1 MEDTEVAKVYL
12 EHNPF
17 SGHTKCTIDGKDVS
31 KKDEFLRCWGNPDKS
46 FLQDWVGEFFQRLHD
61 IENDDK
67 YEVEFFGL
75 PSDYRDLENVKDKFC
90 EENSS
95 IKINLVQ
102 KDISI
107 KSSEERVMQ
116 LRALFDEMQENSPY
130 EELKTK
136 ELRENFSNALGDE
149 EEIGVVATVSSGKST
164 LLNAILY
171 QNLLPARNAATTA
184 IVAKI
189 YNDKSKHEFR
199 VSATDRDG
207 NFICDD
213 IVATPEI
220 LDKLNSNK
228 EVSDLKLFGNIP
240 NIKEY
245 GLRVVFSDTPGPNNS
260 TDDTHKQHTYK
271 LIGQIYKPMILY
283 VLTVTQFQV
292 DADKNLL
299 NDIAQEMKKSGIQS
313 KDRFIFVLN
322 KLDDTDP
329 ETGESAGT
337 IIKNAREYLQKLD
350 IANPKIFPISAHL
363 SKLARLA
370 ETDLTSKEK
379 RERNGLFGLFIEDE
393 AFHLYK
399 LAPLSV
405 ESRKKLDEKIKK
417 AKNETNEEKRNL
429 ALVDIYSGIPALEIA
444 INEYIEKY
452 AIRQKIKLSIE
463 TFKKFIETKAIKA
476 KSINNIS
483 KNEQN
488 REDIIRALESIEQ
501 KLKDGHRAKLM
512 EERIREFDFTNSA
525 NQFLNKEKEELV
537 KILGELS
544 NVENDMDEAGAKKY
558 ISDFKDQL
566 KHFSMRFIA
575 QIDEKINLGL
585 LKDIEEM
592 YEEYKNYAKSIISE
606 SSDFGKAFIGEI
618 SVESLVD
625 VNLDINNTFNSFKK
639 TIKEERTYS
648 TGNIDKAWYKFWT
661 WFDDEYKIHK
671 YTTEK
676 EIFNAKGFLDEMIQN
691 IYKNFSPAMD
701 EVRDKI
707 LENSREFKDKFLNDI
722 KRLKKAMENNT
733 NKQIELL
740 RNKDKLEEAVALENQ
755 NIKWLDDFSGKLDRV
770 LEI

>member
-1 MEDTEVAKVYL
+1 MAKVYL

-31 KKDEFLRCWGNPDKS
+31 QKDDFLRCWGNPDKS
-46 FLQDWVGEFFQRLHD
+46 FLQDWIGEFFQRLHD

-102 KDISI
+102 KDISV
-107 KSSEERVMQ
+107 KSSEERVKQ
-116 LRALFDEMQENSPY
+116 LRKLFKEMQENSPY
-130 EELKTK
+130 DELKTK

-149 EEIGVVATVSSGKST
+149 EEIGVVATMSSGKST
-164 LLNAILY
+164 LLNAILHED
-171 QNLLPARNAATTA
+171 LLPARNAATTA
-184 IVAKI
+184 VVAKI

-199 VSATDRDG
+199 VSAYDKSG
-207 NFICDD
+207 KFICNDK
-213 IVATPEI
+213 VANPKI
-220 LDKLNSNK
+220 LDELNSNSD
-228 EVSDLKLFGNIP
+228 VSDLRLFGDIP

-245 GLRVVFSDTPGPNNS
+245 GLRVVLSDTPGPNS
-260 TDDTHKQHTYK
+260 ADDTHKQHTYK

-283 VLTVTQFQV
+283 VLNATQPQV
-292 DADKNLL
+292 NDDKNLL

-322 KLDDTDP
+322 RVDALDTQK
-329 ETGESAGT
+329 GENAYT
-337 IIKNAREYLQKLD
+337 AIKNLREYLKTFD
-350 IANPKIFPISAHL
+350 IDNPKIFPVSAYL
-363 SKLARLA
+363 SRVARLKQNS
-370 ETDLTSKEK
+370 ESLLSDDENDFLDTKGK
-379 RERNGLFGLFIEDE
+379 RFIKNEER
-393 AFHLYK
+393 HLYK
-399 LAPLSV
+399 FAPLSN
-405 ESRKKLDEKIKK
+405 EGKQILDALIKD
-417 AKNETNEEKRNL
+417 AKDKDDEL
-429 ALVDIYSGIPALEIA
+429 AFADICSGVPALEIA

-463 TFKKFIETKAIKA
+463 TFKNFIETKAIKA

-483 KNEQN
+483 KSEQN
-488 REDIIRALESIEQ
+488 REEVIRTLESIEQ
-501 KLKDGHRAKLM
+501 KLEDGHRAKSM
-512 EERIREFDFTNSA
+512 EERIRKFDFTNSA
-525 NQFLNKEKEELV
+525 NQFLNKEKEELS

-544 NVENDMDEAGAKKY
+544 DVEDDMDEAGAKKY

-566 KHFSMRFIA
+566 EHFSMKFIA

-639 TIKEERTYS
+639 TIKEEHTYS

-671 YTTEK
+671 YTTKK

-707 LENSREFKDKFLNDI
+707 SENSREFKDKFLNDI
-722 KRLKKAMENNT
+722 KRLKKAMKNNT
-733 NKQIELL
+733 NKQIKLL

-755 NIKWLDDFSGKLDRV
+755 NIKWLDDFSGKLDRI

>member
-283 VLTVTQFQV
+283 VLNVTQFQV

-337 IIKNAREYLQKLD
+337 IIKNAREYL
-350 IANPKIFPISAHL
+350 I
-363 SKLARLA
+363 
-370 ETDLTSKEK
+370 
-379 RERNGLFGLFIEDE
+379 
-393 AFHLYK
+393 
-399 LAPLSV
+399 
-405 ESRKKLDEKIKK
+405 
-417 AKNETNEEKRNL
+417 
-429 ALVDIYSGIPALEIA
+429 
-444 INEYIEKY
+444 
-452 AIRQKIKLSIE
+452 
-463 TFKKFIETKAIKA
+463 
-476 KSINNIS
+476 
-483 KNEQN
+483 
-488 REDIIRALESIEQ
+488 
-501 KLKDGHRAKLM
+501 
-512 EERIREFDFTNSA
+512 
-525 NQFLNKEKEELV
+525 
-537 KILGELS
+537 
-544 NVENDMDEAGAKKY
+544 
-558 ISDFKDQL
+558 
-566 KHFSMRFIA
+566 
-575 QIDEKINLGL
+575 
-585 LKDIEEM
+585 
-592 YEEYKNYAKSIISE
+592 
-606 SSDFGKAFIGEI
+606 
-618 SVESLVD
+618 
-625 VNLDINNTFNSFKK
+625 
-639 TIKEERTYS
+639 
-648 TGNIDKAWYKFWT
+648 
-661 WFDDEYKIHK
+661 
-671 YTTEK
+671 
-676 EIFNAKGFLDEMIQN
+676 
-691 IYKNFSPAMD
+691 
-701 EVRDKI
+701 
-707 LENSREFKDKFLNDI
+707 
-722 KRLKKAMENNT
+722 
-733 NKQIELL
+733 
-740 RNKDKLEEAVALENQ
+740 
-755 NIKWLDDFSGKLDRV
+755 
-770 LEI
+770 

>member
-1 MEDTEVAKVYL
+1 MAKVYL

-31 KKDEFLRCWGNPDKS
+31 KKDDFLRCWGNPDKS
-46 FLQDWVGEFFQRLHD
+46 FLQDWIGEFFQRLHD

-102 KDISI
+102 KDISV
-107 KSSEERVMQ
+107 KSSEERVKQ
-116 LRALFDEMQENSPY
+116 LRKLFKEMQENSPY
-130 EELKTK
+130 DELKTK

-149 EEIGVVATVSSGKST
+149 EEIGVVATMSSGKST
-164 LLNAILY
+164 LLNAILHED
-171 QNLLPARNAATTA
+171 LLPARNAATTA
-184 IVAKI
+184 VVAKI

-199 VSATDRDG
+199 VSAYDKSG
-207 NFICDD
+207 KFICNDK
-213 IVATPEI
+213 VANPKI
-220 LDKLNSNK
+220 LDELNSNSD
-228 EVSDLKLFGNIP
+228 VSDLRLFGDIP

-245 GLRVVFSDTPGPNNS
+245 GLRVVLSDTPGPNNS
-260 TDDTHKQHTYK
+260 ADDTHKQHTYK

-283 VLTVTQFQV
+283 VLNATQLQV
-292 DADKNLL
+292 NDDKNLL

-322 KLDDTDP
+322 RVDALDTQKN
-329 ETGESAGT
+329 ENAYKA
-337 IIKNAREYLQKLD
+337 IKNLREYLKTFD
-350 IANPKIFPISAHL
+350 IDNPKIFPVSAYL
-363 SKLARLA
+363 SRVARLKQNSA
-370 ETDLTSKEK
+370 SLLSDDENDFLDTKGK
-379 RERNGLFGLFIEDE
+379 RFIKNEER
-393 AFHLYK
+393 HLYK
-399 LAPLSV
+399 FAPLSN
-405 ESRKKLDEKIKK
+405 EGKQILDTLIKD
-417 AKNETNEEKRNL
+417 AKDKNDEL
-429 ALVDIYSGIPALEIA
+429 AFADICSGVPALEIA
-444 INEYIEKY
+444 INEYVEKY

-463 TFKKFIETKAIKA
+463 TFKNFIETKAIKA

-483 KNEQN
+483 KSEQN
-488 REDIIRALESIEQ
+488 REEVIRTLESIEQ
-501 KLKDGHRAKLM
+501 KLEDGHRAKSM
-512 EERIREFDFTNSA
+512 EERIRKFDFTNSA
-525 NQFLNKEKEELV
+525 NQFLNKEKEELS

-544 NVENDMDEAGAKKY
+544 DVEDDMDEASAKKY

-566 KHFSMRFIA
+566 EHFSMKFIA
-575 QIDEKINLGL
+575 QIDEKINIGL

-639 TIKEERTYS
+639 TIKEEHTYS

-671 YTTEK
+671 YTTKK

-707 LENSREFKDKFLNDI
+707 SENSREFKDKFLNDI
-722 KRLKKAMENNT
+722 KRLKKAMKNNT
-733 NKQIELL
+733 NKQIKLL

>member
-1 MEDTEVAKVYL
+1 MAKVYL

-31 KKDEFLRCWGNPDKS
+31 KKDDFLRCWGNPDKS
-46 FLQDWVGEFFQRLHD
+46 FLQDWIGEFFQRLHD

-102 KDISI
+102 KDISV
-107 KSSEERVMQ
+107 KSSEERVKQ
-116 LRALFDEMQENSPY
+116 LRKLFKEMQENSPY
-130 EELKTK
+130 EDLKTK

-149 EEIGVVATVSSGKST
+149 EEIGVVATMSSGKST
-164 LLNAILY
+164 LLNAILHED
-171 QNLLPARNAATTA
+171 LLPARNAATTA
-184 IVAKI
+184 VVAKI

-199 VSATDRDG
+199 VSAYDKSG
-207 NFICDD
+207 KFICNDK
-213 IVATPEI
+213 VANPKI
-220 LDKLNSNK
+220 LDELNSNSD
-228 EVSDLKLFGNIP
+228 VSDLRLFGDIP

-245 GLRVVFSDTPGPNNS
+245 GLRVVLSDTPGPNNS
-260 TDDTHKQHTYK
+260 ADDTHKQHTYK

-283 VLTVTQFQV
+283 VLNATQLQV
-292 DADKNLL
+292 NDDKNLL

-322 KLDDTDP
+322 RVDALDTQK
-329 ETGESAGT
+329 GENAYT
-337 IIKNAREYLQKLD
+337 AIKNLREYLKTFD
-350 IANPKIFPISAHL
+350 IDNPKIFPVSAYL
-363 SKLARLA
+363 SRVARLKQNSA
-370 ETDLTSKEK
+370 SLLSDDENDFLDTKGK
-379 RERNGLFGLFIEDE
+379 RFIKNEER
-393 AFHLYK
+393 HLYK
-399 LAPLSV
+399 FAPLSN
-405 ESRKKLDEKIKK
+405 EGKQILDTLIKN
-417 AKNETNEEKRNL
+417 AKDKDDEL
-429 ALVDIYSGIPALEIA
+429 AFADICSGVPALEIA
-444 INEYIEKY
+444 INEYVEKY

-463 TFKKFIETKAIKA
+463 TFKNFIETKAIKA

-483 KNEQN
+483 KSEQN
-488 REDIIRALESIEQ
+488 REEVIRTLESIEQ
-501 KLKDGHRAKLM
+501 KLEDGHRAKSM
-512 EERIREFDFTNSA
+512 EERIRKFDFTNSA
-525 NQFLNKEKEELV
+525 NQFLNKEKEELS

-544 NVENDMDEAGAKKY
+544 YVEDDMDEASAKKY

-566 KHFSMRFIA
+566 EHFSMKFIA
-575 QIDEKINLGL
+575 QIDEKINFGL

-639 TIKEERTYS
+639 TIKEEHTYS

-671 YTTEK
+671 YTTKK

-707 LENSREFKDKFLNDI
+707 SENSREFKDKFLNDI
-722 KRLKKAMENNT
+722 KRLKKAMKNNT
-733 NKQIELL
+733 NKQIKLL

-755 NIKWLDDFSGKLDRV
+755 NIKWLDDFSGKLDRI

>member
-1 MEDTEVAKVYL
+1 MAKVYL

-31 KKDEFLRCWGNPDKS
+31 QKDDFLRCWGNPNKS

-90 EENSS
+90 EENSG

-102 KDISI
+102 KGINV
-107 KSSEERVMQ
+107 KSSEERVRQ

-283 VLTVTQFQV
+283 VLNVTQFQV

-322 KLDDTDP
+322 KVDELNTQK
-329 ETGESAGT
+329 GENAYMA
-337 IIKNAREYLQKLD
+337 IKNLREYLKTFD
-350 IANPKIFPISAHL
+350 IDNPKIFPISAYL
-363 SKLARLA
+363 SKVARLKQNRKSLLSDD
-370 ETDLTSKEK
+370 ENDFLDTKGK
-379 RERNGLFGLFIEDE
+379 RFIENE
-393 AFHLYK
+393 ERHLYK
-399 LAPLSV
+399 FAPLSN
-405 ESRKKLDEKIKK
+405 EGKQILDAIIKD
-417 AKNETNEEKRNL
+417 AKDKNDEL
-429 ALVDIYSGIPALEIA
+429 AFADICSGVPALEIA
-444 INEYIEKY
+444 INEYVEKY

-463 TFKKFIETKAIKA
+463 TFKNFIENKAIKA

-483 KNEQN
+483 KSGQN
-488 REDIIRALESIEQ
+488 REEIIRTLESIEQ

-537 KILGELS
+537 KILGKLS

>member
-46 FLQDWVGEFFQRLHD
+46 FLQDWIGEFFQRLHD

-102 KDISI
+102 KDISV
-107 KSSEERVMQ
+107 KSSEERVKQ
-116 LRALFDEMQENSPY
+116 LRKLFKEMQENSPY

-149 EEIGVVATVSSGKST
+149 EEIGVVATMSSGKST
-164 LLNAILY
+164 LLNAILH
-171 QNLLPARNAATTA
+171 QNLLPAKNAATTA
-184 IVAKI
+184 VVAKI

-199 VSATDRDG
+199 VSAYDKSG
-207 NFICDD
+207 KFICNDK
-213 IVATPEI
+213 VANPKI
-220 LDKLNSNK
+220 LDELNSNSD
-228 EVSDLKLFGNIP
+228 VSDLRLFGDIP

-245 GLRVVFSDTPGPNNS
+245 GLRVVLSDTPGPNNS
-260 TDDTHKQHTYK
+260 ANDTHKQHTYK

-283 VLTVTQFQV
+283 VLNATQLQAN
-292 DADKNLL
+292 DDKNLL

-322 KLDDTDP
+322 KLDDADP
-329 ETGESAGT
+329 EIGESASA
-337 IIKNAREYLQKLD
+337 IIKNVREYLQKFD
-350 IANPKIFPISAHL
+350 IANPKIFPISAHV

-370 ETDLTSKEK
+370 ESDLTSKEK
-379 RERNGLFGLFIEDE
+379 RERDVLFGLFIEDE

-399 LAPLSV
+399 LAPLSA
-405 ESRKKLDEKIKK
+405 ESRKKLDEKVKK
-417 AKNETNEEKRNL
+417 AKNETNEAKRNL

-463 TFKKFIETKAIKA
+463 TFKNLIETKAIKA

-483 KNEQN
+483 KSEQN
-488 REDIIRALESIEQ
+488 REEVIRTLESIEQ
-501 KLKDGHRAKLM
+501 KLEDGHRAKSM
-512 EERIREFDFTNSA
+512 EERIRKFDFTNSA
-525 NQFLNKEKEELV
+525 NQFLNKEKEELS

-544 NVENDMDEAGAKKY
+544 DVEDDMDEAGAKKY

-566 KHFSMRFIA
+566 EHFSMKFIA

-639 TIKEERTYS
+639 TIKEEHTYS

-671 YTTEK
+671 YTTKK

-707 LENSREFKDKFLNDI
+707 SENSKEFKDKFLNDI
-722 KRLKKAMENNT
+722 KRLKKAMKNNA
-733 NKQIELL
+733 NKQIKLL

>member
-1 MEDTEVAKVYL
+1 MAKVYL

-17 SGHTKCTIDGKDVS
+17 SGYTKCTIDGKDVS
-31 KKDEFLRCWGNPDKS
+31 KKDDFLRCWGNPDKS
-46 FLQDWVGEFFQRLHD
+46 FLQDWIGEFFQRLHD

-102 KDISI
+102 KDISV
-107 KSSEERVMQ
+107 KSSEERVKQ
-116 LRALFDEMQENSPY
+116 LRKLFKEMQENSPY
-130 EELKTK
+130 DELKTK

-149 EEIGVVATVSSGKST
+149 EEIGVVATMSSGKST
-164 LLNAILY
+164 LLNAILHED
-171 QNLLPARNAATTA
+171 LLPARNAATTA
-184 IVAKI
+184 VVAKI

-199 VSATDRDG
+199 VSAYDKSG
-207 NFICDD
+207 KFICNDK
-213 IVATPEI
+213 VANPKI
-220 LDKLNSNK
+220 LDELNSNSD
-228 EVSDLKLFGNIP
+228 VSDLRLFGDIP

-245 GLRVVFSDTPGPNNS
+245 GLRVVLSDTPGPNS
-260 TDDTHKQHTYK
+260 ADDTHKQHTYK

-283 VLTVTQFQV
+283 VLNATQPQV
-292 DADKNLL
+292 NDDKNLL

-322 KLDDTDP
+322 RVDALDTQK
-329 ETGESAGT
+329 GENAYT
-337 IIKNAREYLQKLD
+337 AIKNLREYLKTFD
-350 IANPKIFPISAHL
+350 IDNPKIFPVSAYL
-363 SKLARLA
+363 SRVARLKQNS
-370 ETDLTSKEK
+370 ESLLSDDENDFLDTKGK
-379 RERNGLFGLFIEDE
+379 RFIKNEER
-393 AFHLYK
+393 HLYK
-399 LAPLSV
+399 FAPLSN
-405 ESRKKLDEKIKK
+405 EGKQILDALIKD
-417 AKNETNEEKRNL
+417 AKDKDDEL
-429 ALVDIYSGIPALEIA
+429 AFADICSGVPALEIA

-463 TFKKFIETKAIKA
+463 TFKNFIETKAIKA

-483 KNEQN
+483 KSEQN
-488 REDIIRALESIEQ
+488 REEVIRTLESIEQ
-501 KLKDGHRAKLM
+501 KLEDGHRAKSM
-512 EERIREFDFTNSA
+512 EERIRKFDFTNSA
-525 NQFLNKEKEELV
+525 NQFLNKEKEELS

-544 NVENDMDEAGAKKY
+544 DVEDDMDEAGAKKY

-566 KHFSMRFIA
+566 EHFSMKFIA

-639 TIKEERTYS
+639 TIKEEHTYS

-671 YTTEK
+671 YTTKK

-707 LENSREFKDKFLNDI
+707 SENSREFKDKFLNDI
-722 KRLKKAMENNT
+722 KRLKKAMKNNT
-733 NKQIELL
+733 NKQIKLL

-755 NIKWLDDFSGKLDRV
+755 NIKWLDDFSGKLDRI

>member
-1 MEDTEVAKVYL
+1 M
-12 EHNPF
+12 
-17 SGHTKCTIDGKDVS
+17 
-31 KKDEFLRCWGNPDKS
+31 
-46 FLQDWVGEFFQRLHD
+46 
-61 IENDDK
+61 
-67 YEVEFFGL
+67 
-75 PSDYRDLENVKDKFC
+75 
-90 EENSS
+90 
-95 IKINLVQ
+95 
-102 KDISI
+102 
-107 KSSEERVMQ
+107 
-116 LRALFDEMQENSPY
+116 
-130 EELKTK
+130 
-136 ELRENFSNALGDE
+136 
-149 EEIGVVATVSSGKST
+149 
-164 LLNAILY
+164 AI
-171 QNLLPARNAATTA
+171 
-184 IVAKI
+184 
-189 YNDKSKHEFR
+189 
-199 VSATDRDG
+199 
-207 NFICDD
+207 
-213 IVATPEI
+213 
-220 LDKLNSNK
+220 
-228 EVSDLKLFGNIP
+228 
-240 NIKEY
+240 
-245 GLRVVFSDTPGPNNS
+245 
-260 TDDTHKQHTYK
+260 
-271 LIGQIYKPMILY
+271 
-283 VLTVTQFQV
+283 
-292 DADKNLL
+292 KNL
-299 NDIAQEMKKSGIQS
+299 
-313 KDRFIFVLN
+313 
-322 KLDDTDP
+322 
-329 ETGESAGT
+329 
-337 IIKNAREYLQKLD
+337 REYLKTFD
-350 IANPKIFPISAHL
+350 IDNPKIFPISAYL
-363 SKLARLA
+363 SKVARLKQNRKSLLSDD
-370 ETDLTSKEK
+370 ENDFLDTKGK
-379 RERNGLFGLFIEDE
+379 RFIENE
-393 AFHLYK
+393 ERHLYK
-399 LAPLSV
+399 FAPLSN
-405 ESRKKLDEKIKK
+405 EGKQILDAIIKD
-417 AKNETNEEKRNL
+417 AKDKNDEL
-429 ALVDIYSGIPALEIA
+429 AFADICSGVPALEIA
-444 INEYIEKY
+444 INEYVEKY

-463 TFKKFIETKAIKA
+463 TFKNFIENKAIKA

-483 KNEQN
+483 KSGQN
-488 REDIIRALESIEQ
+488 REEIIRTLESIEQ

-537 KILGELS
+537 KILGKLS

>member
-1 MEDTEVAKVYL
+1 MAKVYL

-31 KKDEFLRCWGNPDKS
+31 QKDDFLRCWGNPNKS

-90 EENSS
+90 EENSG

-102 KDISI
+102 KGINV
-107 KSSEERVMQ
+107 KSSEERVRQ
-116 LRALFDEMQENSPY
+116 LRALFDEMQKNSPY
-130 EELKTK
+130 DELKTK

-164 LLNAILY
+164 LLNAILHED
-171 QNLLPARNAATTA
+171 LLPARNQPTTA
-184 IVAKI
+184 VVAKI

-213 IVATPEI
+213 IVGTPEI

-260 TDDTHKQHTYK
+260 GDDTHKQHTYK

-283 VLTVTQFQV
+283 VLNAGQPQVT
-292 DADKNLL
+292 DDKNLL

-322 KLDDTDP
+322 KVDELNTQK
-329 ETGESAGT
+329 GENAYMA
-337 IIKNAREYLQKLD
+337 IKNLREYLKTFD
-350 IANPKIFPISAHL
+350 IDNPKIFPISAYL
-363 SKLARLA
+363 SKVARLKQNRKSLLSDD
-370 ETDLTSKEK
+370 ENDFLDTKGK
-379 RERNGLFGLFIEDE
+379 RFIENE
-393 AFHLYK
+393 ERHLYK
-399 LAPLSV
+399 FAPLSN
-405 ESRKKLDEKIKK
+405 EGKQILDAIIKD
-417 AKNETNEEKRNL
+417 AKDKNDEL
-429 ALVDIYSGIPALEIA
+429 AFADICSGVPALEIA
-444 INEYIEKY
+444 INEYVEKY

-463 TFKKFIETKAIKA
+463 TFKNFIENKAIKA

-483 KNEQN
+483 KSGQN
-488 REDIIRALESIEQ
+488 REEIIRTLESIEQ

-512 EERIREFDFTNSA
+512 EERIREFDFINSA

-537 KILGELS
+537 KILGKLS

>member
-1 MEDTEVAKVYL
+1 MAKVYL

-31 KKDEFLRCWGNPDKS
+31 KKDDFLRCWGNPDKS
-46 FLQDWVGEFFQRLHD
+46 FLQDWIGEFFQRLHD

-102 KDISI
+102 KDISV
-107 KSSEERVMQ
+107 KSSEERVKQ
-116 LRALFDEMQENSPY
+116 LRKLFKEMQENSPY
-130 EELKTK
+130 DELKTK

-149 EEIGVVATVSSGKST
+149 EEIGVVATMSSGKST
-164 LLNAILY
+164 LLNAILHED
-171 QNLLPARNAATTA
+171 LLPARNAATTA
-184 IVAKI
+184 VVAKI

-199 VSATDRDG
+199 VSAYDKSG
-207 NFICDD
+207 KFICNDK
-213 IVATPEI
+213 VANPKI
-220 LDKLNSNK
+220 LDELNSNSD
-228 EVSDLKLFGNIP
+228 VSDLRLFGDIP

-245 GLRVVFSDTPGPNNS
+245 GLRVVLSDTPGPNNS
-260 TDDTHKQHTYK
+260 ADDTHKQHTYK

-283 VLTVTQFQV
+283 VLNATQLQV
-292 DADKNLL
+292 NDDKNLL

-322 KLDDTDP
+322 RVDALDTQKN
-329 ETGESAGT
+329 ENAYKA
-337 IIKNAREYLQKLD
+337 IKNLREYLKTFD
-350 IANPKIFPISAHL
+350 IDNPKIFPVSAYL
-363 SKLARLA
+363 SRVARLKQNSA
-370 ETDLTSKEK
+370 SLLSDDENDFLDTKGK
-379 RERNGLFGLFIEDE
+379 RFIKNEER
-393 AFHLYK
+393 HLYK
-399 LAPLSV
+399 FAPLSN
-405 ESRKKLDEKIKK
+405 EGKQILDTLIKD
-417 AKNETNEEKRNL
+417 AKDKNDEL
-429 ALVDIYSGIPALEIA
+429 AFADICSGVPALEIA
-444 INEYIEKY
+444 INEYVEKY

-463 TFKKFIETKAIKA
+463 TFKNFIETKAIKA

-483 KNEQN
+483 KSEQN
-488 REDIIRALESIEQ
+488 REEVIRTLESIEQ
-501 KLKDGHRAKLM
+501 KLEDGHRAKSM
-512 EERIREFDFTNSA
+512 EERIRKFDFTNSA
-525 NQFLNKEKEELV
+525 NQFLNKEKEELS

-544 NVENDMDEAGAKKY
+544 DVEDDMDEASAKKY

-566 KHFSMRFIA
+566 EHFSMKFIA
-575 QIDEKINLGL
+575 QIDEKINIGL